1 MQKTKTVVFSIV
13 SISFWGMLA
22 KLLGLLREGV
32 FANYFGTS
40 AEMDVFGLIGGYVT
54 TMMSIL
60 ASSLAGSYSPLYV
73 RNLQQKGERVTAEK
87 FSHLLNQYA
96 LFSTVGYILFFFAA
110 PLLTAYLEKNIQG
123 VPGATILLYTRLL
136 FFCVITGGM
145 TRLVVSALTG
155 LRKYGWMQI
164 TQVIY
169 SVITIIL
176 TILFVNTLGINIIV
190 YAFVVNSVLQFFIL
204 FIVLFQGER
213 RYRPVVD
220 FADEE
225 TKVAWKG
232 VVPIFLG
239 TEIFM
244 IGLTID
250 RTIGTTLGIVGAV
263 AALNYAGT
271 LYGMLVNII
280 SAPIKTV
287 FGTEMY
293 RHYYKT
299 ENRDVL
305 YEDLSKIIVHVG
317 FIMIPIAVGLFVFSN
332 DFVSVVLRRGAFDE
346 HSAAMTSAAFC
357 MYALATPILSF
368 RGSFSGVHIAL
379 NDRKTPMWSGVI
391 FIIINIAISWI
402 LSRCLGLIGITI
414 GAFVALMVSFVY
426 QVVSLRRRYG
436 YDKKFFNP
444 DFTKI
449 IFAAILTSVVL
460 VFALR
465 LVALDN
471 LYLRFA
477 VEIGLYAVI
486 YLFSLHLMKCG
497 EFERVW
503 CNTVGKIISSLK
515 NRKNKL

>member
-1 MQKTKTVVFSIV
+1 MQKSKTVVFSIV
-13 SISFWGMLA
+13 SISFWGILA

-40 AEMDVFGLIGGYVT
+40 AEMDVFGLLGGYVT
-54 TMMSIL
+54 TIMSIL
-60 ASSLAGSYSPLYV
+60 ASSLVGSYSPLYV
-73 RNLQQKGERVTAEK
+73 RNLQQKGERVSAER

-96 LFSTVGYILFFFAA
+96 ICSTIGYVLFFFAA
-110 PLLTAYLEKNIQG
+110 PLLAGYLEKNVQG
-123 VPGATILLYTRLL
+123 VPYTTILLYTRLL
-136 FFCVITGGM
+136 FFCIITGGM
-145 TRLVVSALTG
+145 SRLIVCALTG

-169 SVITIIL
+169 SVVTIIL
-176 TILFVNTLGINIIV
+176 TILFVNTIGFNIIV

-204 FIVLFQGER
+204 FVVFFQGER
-213 RYRPVVD
+213 KYRPVVD
-220 FADEE
+220 FSDEE
-225 TKVAWKG
+225 TKVSWKG

-299 ENRDVL
+299 ENRNVL
-305 YEDLSKIIVHVG
+305 YEDLSKLIVHVA
-317 FIMIPIAVGLFVFSN
+317 FVLIPIALGLFVFSN
-332 DFVSVVLRRGAFDE
+332 DFVSVVLKRGVFDE
-346 HSAAMTSAAFC
+346 QSAALTSAAFC
-357 MYALATPILSF
+357 MYALATPVLSF
-368 RGSFSGVHIAL
+368 RSSFSGVHIAL

-391 FIIINIAISWI
+391 FIIINIAMSWI
-402 LSRCLGLIGITI
+402 LSRCFGLIGITI
-414 GAFVALMVSFVY
+414 GAFAALMVSFVY

-444 DFTKI
+444 DFIKI
-449 IFAAILTSVVL
+449 FLAAVLTSVVL
-460 VFALR
+460 MIVSRVVTLN
-465 LVALDN
+465 N
-471 LYLRFA
+471 LYLRFV
-477 VEIGLYAVI
+477 VEIVLYAVI
-486 YLFSLHLMKCG
+486 YLFLLHLLKCG

-503 CNTVGKIISSLK
+503 FNTVGKVKRSFK